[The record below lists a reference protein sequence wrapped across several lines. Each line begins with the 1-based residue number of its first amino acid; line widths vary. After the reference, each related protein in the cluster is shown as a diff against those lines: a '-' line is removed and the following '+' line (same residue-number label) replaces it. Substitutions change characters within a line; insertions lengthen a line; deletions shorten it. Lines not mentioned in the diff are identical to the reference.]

1 VDHTIKKKKKPRKN
15 IAQTETAKNIR
26 RKLEYGRSIR
36 CRSVTHACPLTDMV
50 QVNHREV
57 IIMRQSQIGKEKTES
72 LAELTYGGSIRCRS
86 VTHGYPGMSIVQVNH
101 REVIIISYNQLTS
114 TEKMHR
120 REIRCTGEASDA
132 EASLMSSPYRA
143 WLR

>member
-1 VDHTIKKKKKPRKN
+1 MV
-15 IAQTETAKNIR
+15 
-26 RKLEYGRSIR
+26 LERGIR